1 MGTVEMVARAMCF
14 SEGEDP
20 DTPLVPWH
28 VPIIGPRGYC
38 VAPPNE
44 QVIAAWMVYARQA
57 RAAIEAMHE
66 PSGAMIEAGMSAI
79 LLRTTGESGEVVRE
93 VWRAMTAAMMEQPT
107 KPGEGPDR
115 GFGIREKAAG

>member
-1 MGTVEMVARAMCF
+1 
-14 SEGEDP
+14 
-20 DTPLVPWH
+20 
-28 VPIIGPRGYC
+28 
-38 VAPPNE
+38 
-44 QVIAAWMVYARQA
+44 VIAAWMVYARQA